1 MIFVRFFFRVQSY
14 ELFAPKQ
21 SKRAFFNLSGLTT
34 YARLK
39 VDASTLRF
47 IYIYKSTSC
56 DVLLTRPFVTT
67 DDAFSYPCNILQHSA
82 L

>member
-21 SKRAFFNLSGLTT
+21 SKGAFFNLSFLTT

-39 VDASTLRF
+39 VDASTWLF
-47 IYIYKSTSC
+47 IYIYKSTSG
-56 DVLLTRPFVTT
+56 DVLLTHLSATP
-67 DDAFSYPCNILQHSA
+67 DDAFSCPCNKL
-82 L
+82 